1 MTEFDNTFRNCN
13 FQAEVIFVNDGSTDK
28 TELKMVD
35 AMRRYHY
42 VRLVK
47 NRVRM
52 GLTTALN
59 AGFAA
64 ARGDILVFYP
74 ADLQFHPRDIPRMV
88 DAIENGAD
96 MVCGKKVGA
105 YGKKMVSLVLQSA
118 DPNALPETQS
128 HRHELS
134 QGVHARSLR

>member
-1 MTEFDNTFRNCN
+1 MNGRNRRTKVSIIIPAYNEEGNIEPLMTEFDSILRSCN
-13 FQAEVIFVNDGSTDK
+13 FQPEVILVNDGSTDK
-28 TELKMVD
+28 TEVKMLE

-59 AGFAA
+59 KGFAS

-74 ADLQFHPRDIPRMV
+74 RICSSIHGISLGWSMPL
-88 DAIENGAD
+88 
-96 MVCGKKVGA
+96 
-105 YGKKMVSLVLQSA
+105 KMAPTWSA
-118 DPNALPETQS
+118 
-128 HRHELS
+128 
-134 QGVHARSLR
+134 ARRSAHTGRRW